1 MPIYLNRRVRTIW
14 FLLALATTLSARADV
29 VKKELEESRYLP
41 FRTIALLVG
50 GDRTK
55 IAIWNQG
62 GAAAAFGA
70 IGGLA
75 QGSTNDQHSKEF
87 AQRVNDSGL
96 RLSASFR
103 ESLKSNLEKIG
114 FTVIL
119 VEGWPKSVDKKDDF
133 SHIKTDADVILCAW
147 VGLSG
152 YVSSP
157 FSKDYEP
164 WMVLNAKLVAPKD
177 QTLLYQKSF
186 TAGKKQKSENFEHSP
201 LDPKFNFPSFDK
213 LMENFDDAVGGLK
226 AGQERSAELLAK
238 QLAVGLANGPGAE
251 VTPQK

>member
-1 MPIYLNRRVRTIW
+1 MLIYLNSRLRIIW
-14 FLLALATTLSARADV
+14 FLLTLSTVLSARADV
-29 VKKELEESRYLP
+29 VKKELEESRYSS

-50 GDRTK
+50 GDHTK

-62 GAAAAFGA
+62 GAAVAFGA
-70 IGGLA
+70 IGGLV
-75 QGSTNDQHSKEF
+75 QGSTNAQHSKEF
-87 AQRVNDSGL
+87 AQKVNDSGL

-103 ESLKSNLEKIG
+103 ESLKSNLEKVG

-133 SHIKTDADVILCAW
+133 SQIKTDADVILCAW

-152 YVSSP
+152 YISSS

-164 WMVLNAKLVAPKD
+164 WMVLNAKLVALKD

-201 LDPKFNFPSFDK
+201 LDPRFNFPSFDK
-213 LMENFDDAVGGLK
+213 LMENFDDAVGGFK
-226 AGQERSAELLAK
+226 TGQEKSAELLAK
-238 QLAVGLANGPGAE
+238 QLAVGLAAGSGTE